1 MNVVD
6 SNELVLQIRDA
17 DGALLA
23 MIVRATFSVDG
34 LSFLTDDSSVLQV
47 GYMTRPTGEVIAAH
61 VHEPLVRNIV
71 GTQEVLVIQSG
82 KVRLDLFTQK
92 QEYVASAILETGDL
106 VLLSEGGHGID
117 VIEEARIIEIKQ
129 GPFAKGKDKTRFEPV
144 LPESLGHSD
153 TI

>member
-1 MNVVD
+1 MKMVED
-6 SNELVLQIRDA
+6 SSLVLHIRDA
-17 DGALLA
+17 DGVLLA
-23 MIVRATFSVDG
+23 LIVRATFSVDG

-47 GYMTRPTGEVIAAH
+47 GYMTRPTGETIAAH
-61 VHEPLVRNIV
+61 VHEPLMRNIL

-82 KVRLDLFTQK
+82 VVRLDLFTQK
-92 QEYVASAILETGDL
+92 KQYVASVKLETGDL

-129 GPFAKGKDKTRFEPV
+129 GPFAEGKDKTRFEPV
-144 LPESLGHSD
+144 LTESSGHSD